1 MNLQY
6 LKYAIEIEKAGS
18 ISKAAENLFI
28 SQPNLSKDIK
38 NLEDSMGIVIF
49 KRSKRGVSLTEEGR
63 VFMEYAK
70 NIVSQF
76 DDMQSHLHINS
87 PCGNGFRISVP
98 RASYIAE
105 AFIAFVNAINP
116 KASFNIYFM
125 ETDSVTTIN
134 NILKGGHSLGIV
146 RYRNIYE
153 RSTLPFIT
161 ECGLDCKTLFSSERM
176 IIVNAKNRLA
186 KKPMLQLSDLN
197 DLIEIVNS
205 DFALPRFNMKGVVGE
220 SAWSR
225 NNKQISVYERGSQF
239 DLLSRI
245 QNSFMWVSPM
255 PHDVLVRNDLVQKKC
270 EAPDL
275 SFTDILIYKS
285 EYTFNSFEKRFIG
298 KIEQVIKTI
307 QASL

>member
-18 ISKAAENLFI
+18 ISKAAENLFL

-38 NLEDSMGIVIF
+38 TLEDSMGIVIF
-49 KRSKRGVSLTEEGR
+49 ERSKKGVSMTDEGR

-70 NIVSQF
+70 NIVSQLE
-76 DDMQSHLHINS
+76 DMETHLHINS
-87 PCGNGFRISVP
+87 PSGAGFRISVP

-125 ETDSVTTIN
+125 ETDSVTAIN
-134 NILKGGHSLGIV
+134 NILKSGYDLGIV
-146 RYRNIYE
+146 RYHSIYE
-153 RSTLPFIT
+153 KSTLPFVR
-161 ECGLDCKTLFSSERM
+161 ECGLDYDTIFSSERV
-176 IIVNAKNRLA
+176 IIMNAKNRLA
-186 KKPMLQLSDLN
+186 AKPVLTFSDLR
-197 DLIEIVNS
+197 DLIEIANN
-205 DFALPRFNMKGVVGE
+205 DFALPQFNMTGAGE
-220 SAWSR
+220 SAWGQ
-225 NNKQISVYERGSQF
+225 NKKQISVCERGSRF

-255 PHDVLVRNDLVQKKC
+255 PRAVLARNDLVQKKC

-275 SFTDILIYKS
+275 NFTDILIYKS
-285 EYTFNSFEKRFIG
+285 EHEFSSFEKIFID
-298 KIEQVIKTI
+298 KLENVLKMI
-307 QASL
+307 QPPL